1 MKEYNL
7 LSDYS
12 QKKVK
17 RFVGKG
23 IRNIEHRIIASER
36 GNLFFDGDRNF
47 GYGGLKY
54 DGRWSGVAK
63 KIIKKFDL
71 KDNSKILQLAS
82 EKGFLIHEI
91 KKINPKINVSGFET
105 SKYAVS
111 KTIKPVKKLIK
122 KFTSFS
128 DLNLIHSKFDCIIAL
143 GVVYIHT
150 LSDAIHLLKNIQRL
164 SKGKSFIT
172 LASYETEK
180 DYWLFKDWT
189 VLGSLL
195 YKKEEWKKIMKY
207 AGYKGYYSFTNS
219 KKLNLKRK

>member
-189 VLGSLL
+189 VIGSLL

>member
-12 QKKVK
+12 QTKVK

-71 KDNSKILQLAS
+71 KDNSKMLQLAS

-128 DLNLIHSKFDCIIAL
+128 DLSLIHSKFDCIIAL

-150 LSDAIHLLKNIQRL
+150 LSDAIQLLKNIQRL

-189 VLGSLL
+189 VIGSLL

>member
-12 QKKVK
+12 QTKVK

-71 KDNSKILQLAS
+71 KDNSKILQIAS

-128 DLNLIHSKFDCIIAL
+128 DLSLIHSKFDCIIAL

-150 LSDAIHLLKNIQRL
+150 LSDAIQLLKNIQRL

>member
-12 QKKVK
+12 QTKVK

-36 GNLFFDGDRNF
+36 GNFFFDGDRNF

-128 DLNLIHSKFDCIIAL
+128 DLSLIHSKFDCIIAL

>member
-12 QKKVK
+12 QTKVK

-71 KDNSKILQLAS
+71 KDNSKILQIAS

-91 KKINPKINVSGFET
+91 KKINPKINVLGFET

-128 DLNLIHSKFDCIIAL
+128 DLSLIHSKFDCIIAF

-150 LSDAIHLLKNIQRL
+150 LSDAIQLLKNIQRL

-195 YKKEEWKKIMKY
+195 YKKEEWKKIKKY

>member
-12 QKKVK
+12 QTKVK

-71 KDNSKILQLAS
+71 KDNSKILQIAS

-91 KKINPKINVSGFET
+91 KKINPKLMF
-105 SKYAVS
+105 
-111 KTIKPVKKLIK
+111 
-122 KFTSFS
+122 
-128 DLNLIHSKFDCIIAL
+128 
-143 GVVYIHT
+143 
-150 LSDAIHLLKNIQRL
+150 
-164 SKGKSFIT
+164 
-172 LASYETEK
+172 
-180 DYWLFKDWT
+180 
-189 VLGSLL
+189 
-195 YKKEEWKKIMKY
+195 
-207 AGYKGYYSFTNS
+207 
-219 KKLNLKRK
+219 

>member
-12 QKKVK
+12 QTKLK

-23 IRNIEHRIIASER
+23 IRSIEHRIIASER

-91 KKINPKINVSGFET
+91 KKINPKINILGFET
-105 SKYAVS
+105 SRYAIS
-111 KTIKPVKKLIK
+111 KTIKPVKKFIK
-122 KFTSFS
+122 EFTSFS
-128 DLNLIHSKFDCIIAL
+128 NLSSIDNKFDCIIAL

-150 LSDAIHLLKNIQRL
+150 LSDAIQLLKDIQRL

-189 VLGSLL
+189 VIGSLL

>member
-12 QKKVK
+12 QTKLK

-71 KDNSKILQLAS
+71 KDNSKILQLSS

-128 DLNLIHSKFDCIIAL
+128 DLSLIHSKFDCIIAL

-189 VLGSLL
+189 VIGSLL

>member
-12 QKKVK
+12 QIKVK

-71 KDNSKILQLAS
+71 KDNSKILQIAS

-91 KKINPKINVSGFET
+91 KKINPKINVLGFET

-128 DLNLIHSKFDCIIAL
+128 DLSLIHSKFDCIIAL

-150 LSDAIHLLKNIQRL
+150 LSDAIQLLKNIQRL

>member
-1 MKEYNL
+1 MKEYDL

-12 QKKVK
+12 QTKVK

-71 KDNSKILQLAS
+71 KDNSKILQIAS

-91 KKINPKINVSGFET
+91 KKINPKINVLGFET

-128 DLNLIHSKFDCIIAL
+128 DLSLIHSKFDCIIAL

-150 LSDAIHLLKNIQRL
+150 LSDAIQLLKNIQRL

>member
-12 QKKVK
+12 QTKVK

-23 IRNIEHRIIASER
+23 IRSIEHRIIASER

-91 KKINPKINVSGFET
+91 KKINPKINILGFET
-105 SKYAVS
+105 SRYAIS
-111 KTIKPVKKLIK
+111 KTIKPVKKFIK
-122 KFTSFS
+122 EFTSFS
-128 DLNLIHSKFDCIIAL
+128 NLSSIDNKFDCIIAL

-150 LSDAIHLLKNIQRL
+150 LSDAIQLLKDIQRL

-172 LASYETEK
+172 LASYENEK

-189 VLGSLL
+189 VLGNLL

>member
-71 KDNSKILQLAS
+71 KNNSKILQLAS

-128 DLNLIHSKFDCIIAL
+128 DLSLIHSKFDCIIAL

-150 LSDAIHLLKNIQRL
+150 LSDAIQLLKNIQRL

-189 VLGSLL
+189 VIGSLL

>member
-12 QKKVK
+12 QIKVK

-128 DLNLIHSKFDCIIAL
+128 DLSLIHGKFDCIIAL

-150 LSDAIHLLKNIQRL
+150 LSDAIQLLKNIQRL

-189 VLGSLL
+189 VLGCLL

>member
-12 QKKVK
+12 QTKVK

-71 KDNSKILQLAS
+71 KDNSKILQIAS

-91 KKINPKINVSGFET
+91 KKINPKINVLGFET

-128 DLNLIHSKFDCIIAL
+128 DLSLIHSKFDCIIAL

-150 LSDAIHLLKNIQRL
+150 LSDAIQLLKNIQRL

>member
-12 QKKVK
+12 QTKVK

-36 GNLFFDGDRNF
+36 GFFFFDGDRNF

-91 KKINPKINVSGFET
+91 KKINPKIKVSGFET

-128 DLNLIHSKFDCIIAL
+128 DLSLIHSKFDCIIAL

-150 LSDAIHLLKNIQRL
+150 LSDAIQLLKNIQRL